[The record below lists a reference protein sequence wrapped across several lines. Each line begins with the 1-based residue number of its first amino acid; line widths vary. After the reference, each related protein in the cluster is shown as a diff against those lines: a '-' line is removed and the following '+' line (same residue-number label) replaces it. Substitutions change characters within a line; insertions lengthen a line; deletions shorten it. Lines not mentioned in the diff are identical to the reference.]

1 MCLSILCATRL
12 YVSLY
17 EKIITKH
24 IHRRIVTAAFLH
36 RVQIFLLTYTVK
48 IHTNYLGHQGNCTPT
63 VTVNC

>member
-1 MCLSILCATRL
+1 
-12 YVSLY
+12 VSLY